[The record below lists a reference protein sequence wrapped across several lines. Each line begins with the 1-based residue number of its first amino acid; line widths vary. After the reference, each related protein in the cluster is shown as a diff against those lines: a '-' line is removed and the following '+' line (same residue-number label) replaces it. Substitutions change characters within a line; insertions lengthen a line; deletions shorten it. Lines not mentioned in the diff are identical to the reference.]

1 MVIFNQAY
9 EIRQW
14 KPHRHEAVR
23 NRPEM
28 VRFQPVEPEAER
40 SDFSSDSLSGRD
52 RTGGSDLIEGW
63 FPPRLAV
70 LPLVHIVGRSMEGGQ
85 LGCGNRR

>member
-1 MVIFNQAY
+1 MAVVIFNQAY

-28 VRFQPVEPEAER
+28 VRFQPVEPEADALTFQVTA
-40 SDFSSDSLSGRD
+40 SPAG
-52 RTGGSDLIEGW
+52 TGPAE
-63 FPPRLAV
+63 V
-70 LPLVHIVGRSMEGGQ
+70 T
-85 LGCGNRR
+85 